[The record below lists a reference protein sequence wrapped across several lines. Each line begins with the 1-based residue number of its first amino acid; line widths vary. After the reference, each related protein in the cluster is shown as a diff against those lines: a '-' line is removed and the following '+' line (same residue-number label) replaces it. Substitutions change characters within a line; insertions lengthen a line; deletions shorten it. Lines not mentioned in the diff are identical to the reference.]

1 MADPDLTD
9 GRPGGAPT
17 GPRLATVELVGAVAY
32 AQLRSFATT
41 AMAVRHTP
49 DVRAADQV
57 ADFALR
63 EHVGYILLRDRLRE
77 LTDLP
82 EPHLERQRH
91 HIDAFFN
98 HVPIVDWW
106 SACTLFAVGLPMA
119 ADFARAVAPAVDG
132 RTARVVVT
140 ALAERYAF
148 EGYAIEQLSTLLADD
163 PRLRERT
170 RRLAA
175 EITGM
180 ALTEFQGAVRD
191 TDALLILL
199 QQLEGTGDED
209 LLRRTAVS
217 LLAQHRRRM
226 AAIGVDS
233 PD

>member
-1 MADPDLTD
+1 MAGPGLAD
-9 GRPGGAPT
+9 GGAGRAPT
-17 GPRLATVELVGAVAY
+17 GLTLATVELVGALAY

-41 AMAVRHTP
+41 TLAVRHAP

-57 ADFALR
+57 ADFALW
-63 EHVGYILLRDRLRE
+63 EHAGYVLLRDRLRE

-82 EPHLERQRH
+82 EPHLERQRS

-98 HVPIVDWW
+98 HLPIVDWW
-106 SACTLFAVGLPMA
+106 SACTFFAVGLPMA
-119 ADFARAVAPAVDG
+119 ADFARAVAPAVDAQ
-132 RTARVVVT
+132 TAHTLVT
-140 ALAERYAF
+140 ALAERQGF
-148 EGYAIEQLSTLLADD
+148 ETFAIEQLSVLLADD
-163 PRLRERT
+163 RRLRERT

-180 ALTEFQGAVRD
+180 ALTEFQGAVTD
-191 TDALLILL
+191 SDALLVLL
-199 QQLEGTGDED
+199 QQLQKTGDED

-217 LLAQHRRRM
+217 LLTQHRRRM